1 MGKMK
6 KSIAIIS
13 LLVSVSSAWATLIDN
28 FNRDNTL
35 QTANT
40 VNVGNTDW
48 VQDNNGV
55 VGAGADW
62 FITSNKLRGRTR
74 QSNAFLRNTA
84 QQTISGGGTNFT
96 LSVDVSPL
104 NSNVWI
110 GAVFNYTSTNNY
122 YVLRI
127 KGDNKN
133 YQLLGLDG
141 GVQSTLVSGTIS
153 SGTFA
158 QDLFYNLNITS
169 DTAGS
174 FNFAITAQ
182 GSSTVLN
189 SVTNYTDVINPLQGG
204 NAGMFF
210 SSGFDVHNAD
220 YDNFSLNV
228 IPEPATIG
236 MLIFGAAI
244 TMLIRRHK

>member
-1 MGKMK
+1 MK
-6 KSIAIIS
+6 NSIAIIS
-13 LLVSVSSAWATLIDN
+13 LLVSVSSAWATLITNN
-28 FNRDNTL
+28 FNGANTT
-35 QTANT
+35 QTAYT
-40 VNVGNTDW
+40 VTVGGTDW
-48 VQDNNGV
+48 VQDGNGTAS
-55 VGAGADW
+55 AGADW
-62 FITSNKLRGRTR
+62 FINGNELRGRNR
-74 QSNAFLRNTA
+74 QDNAFLRNTA

-104 NSNVWI
+104 NANVWI
-110 GAVFNYTSTNNY
+110 GAVFNYTSTSNY
-122 YVLRI
+122 YILRI
-127 KGDNKN
+127 KGDATNW
-133 YQLLGLDG
+133 QLLGVDG
-141 GVQSTLVSGTIS
+141 GVQSTLTSGTLS

-174 FNFAITAQ
+174 FNFAIKAR

-189 SVTNYTDVINPLQGG
+189 SVTNYTDATSPLQGG

-210 SSGFDVHNAD
+210 SLATGGHNAA

-244 TMLIRRHK
+244 TMLIRRRK

>member
-1 MGKMK
+1 MQKMK

-13 LLVSVSSAWATLIDN
+13 LLVSVSSAWSALITDN
-28 FNRDNTL
+28 FNRDTTL
-35 QTANT
+35 QTGNT
-40 VNVGNTDW
+40 VNVGNTYW

-62 FITSNKLRGRTR
+62 FISNNVLRGRNR
-74 QSNAFLRNTA
+74 LSNAFLRNTA
-84 QQTISGGGTNFT
+84 LETISGGGTNFT

-127 KGDNKN
+127 KGDNN
-133 YQLLGLDG
+133 DYQLLGLDG
-141 GVQSTLVSGTIS
+141 GVQSLLVSGTLS
-153 SGTFA
+153 SGKFT
-158 QDLFYNLNITS
+158 QDLFYNMNITS

-189 SVTNYTDVINPLQGG
+189 SVTNYTDATNPLQGG

-210 SSGFDVHNAD
+210 SLATLGHNAA
-220 YDNFSLNV
+220 YDNFSLMVNS
-228 IPEPATIG
+228 AKSLRLF
-236 MLIFGAAI
+236 LI
-244 TMLIRRHK
+244 TSL